1 MHRLPCCST
10 PLLLLLL
17 HPTPPPPP
25 PLVATLHVICGQH
38 AGLAGPLHGAVH
50 PALVDGLSVDDDV
63 TVTEGDLVVVLRR
76 VVVQRPIDALQ
87 PQQQWGHVVRGDNL
101 RFQPGGGGLK
111 SGVSPTMVAEC
122 GGEVTDLTD
131 DMLVWCM

>member
-1 MHRLPCCST
+1 M
-10 PLLLLLL
+10 
-17 HPTPPPPP
+17 
-25 PLVATLHVICGQH
+25 
-38 AGLAGPLHGAVH
+38 
-50 PALVDGLSVDDDV
+50 
-63 TVTEGDLVVVLRR
+63 VLRR